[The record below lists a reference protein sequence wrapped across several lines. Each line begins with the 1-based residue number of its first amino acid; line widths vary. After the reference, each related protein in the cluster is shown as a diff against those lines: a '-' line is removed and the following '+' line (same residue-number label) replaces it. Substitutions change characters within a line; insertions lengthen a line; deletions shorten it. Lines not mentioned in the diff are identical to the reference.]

1 MMHHFIFLCSLFLSF
16 SLSSSHI
23 FKYLYNFTSRVYSSV
38 CLRGLGGPIRSVQF
52 LNTKQNWMVQGGG
65 RGGGG
70 CRREGGREEE
80 LNKQEKL
87 PLYPSIS
94 LILFLFLSSLLL
106 HHSHIRLILLL
117 NRI

>member
-65 RGGGG
+65 EGRRGLQKRGRT
-70 CRREGGREEE
+70 RRGVEQTREIAFI
-80 LNKQEKL
+80 
-87 PLYPSIS
+87 SIHLSHS
-94 LILFLFLSSLLL
+94 LSLSFVTSASSLA
-106 HHSHIRLILLL
+106 HSFNITS
-117 NRI
+117 